1 MGQSLVHRPAPNPAP
16 FILAWPKIRSSSGTR
31 QKGVILFFTLI
42 ALVVMSLAAI
52 ALVRSVD
59 TSISISGNA
68 AFKQAT
74 VQTGDAGIEIAAAA
88 LPGIVLASAEQNIAN
103 QYFALEQP
111 VDATG
116 LPTTIN
122 WGTVPCRDT
131 AGTVVSCGDNSLYRI
146 QYVIDRL
153 CGGTLPV
160 TNILENCV
168 AKNPLD
174 DGSKKNNA
182 PQFTTSTKVYYRATV
197 RVQGPRNATSII
209 QGTLGL

>member
-1 MGQSLVHRPAPNPAP
+1 MGQSLVHRPGPNTAPL
-16 FILAWPKIRSSSGTR
+16 ILVWPKTGSAAGTR
-31 QKGVILFFTLI
+31 QRGVILFFTLI
-42 ALVVMSLAAI
+42 ALVVMTLAAI

-74 VQTGDAGIEIAAAA
+74 VQAGDAGIEIAAAA
-88 LPGIVLASAEQNIAN
+88 LPGIVLASSEQNIAN

-122 WGTVPCRDT
+122 WATVPCRDM
-131 AGTVVSCGDNSLYRI
+131 AGAVINCGNNSLYRI

-168 AKNPLD
+168 AKNPKD

-182 PQFTTSTKVYYRATV
+182 PQFTTSTKVYYRASV
-197 RVQGPRNATSII
+197 RVQGPKNAISII